1 MTRDR
6 DFQKWLRDYEERRT
20 NPDIEFRMPSA
31 WHSTKYDLESMS
43 WNEIREIYLPEIQMT
58 WGVACEAMRK
68 SWFSYKMSKREGD
81 RGWDIILRINRI
93 QRALG
98 IKMTEFRDGPDIEW
112 VKQQLDL
119 EEGTGVEPTSEDLEL
134 KFEEDHDQ
142 ENIWDGSETSEIEG
156 EDPLYAQLRREERTE
171 ALADVGI
178 YESEKEVEKNE

>member
-20 NPDIEFRMPSA
+20 NPDREFRMPSA
-31 WHSTKYDLESMS
+31 TKYDLESMS

-58 WGVACEAMRK
+58 WGAACEAMRK

-98 IKMTEFRDGPDIEW
+98 IEMTEFRDGPPI
-112 VKQQLDL
+112 
-119 EEGTGVEPTSEDLEL
+119 G
-134 KFEEDHDQ
+134 
-142 ENIWDGSETSEIEG
+142 
-156 EDPLYAQLRREERTE
+156 
-171 ALADVGI
+171 
-178 YESEKEVEKNE
+178 